1 MVFHRRYLGGPN
13 PALRLRIN
21 GRTMTRKL
29 DQLIDAIS
37 EGVRGAGLQTRM
49 DELETRKAV
58 LQAELA
64 APPPSPVRLHPNLAV
79 LYRER
84 VDRLQESLSDPSL
97 RTEAIGILRELIDV
111 VKVCPGDPPVLE
123 LQGQIAGLVQ
133 LAAGG
138 EAGKQIASLMAG
150 EVSGDFKSS
159 VKVVA
164 GTGNRLNF
172 LSTAR

>member
-1 MVFHRRYLGGPN
+1 MSTLSLTIRPLRPRLPGGPY
-13 PALRLRIN
+13 RR
-21 GRTMTRKL
+21 
-29 DQLIDAIS
+29 
-37 EGVRGAGLQTRM
+37 
-49 DELETRKAV
+49 ET
-58 LQAELA
+58 
-64 APPPSPVRLHPNLAV
+64 LHPNLAV

-84 VDRLQESLSDPSL
+84 VDRLQESL
-97 RTEAIGILRELIDV
+97 A
-111 VKVCPGDPPVLE
+111 DPPVLE